1 MGVAGY
7 HLFPDFLGNPGADF
21 LEKSIAGARLVLAE
35 LMKIRGESDYIAGD
49 RPTLADLYLAPIC
62 FYVSLV
68 DDKSKVFDAPGF
80 DDWWDRVQKLDSY
93 RSTEP
98 DLG

>member
-1 MGVAGY
+1 M
-7 HLFPDFLGNPGADF
+7 
-21 LEKSIAGARLVLAE
+21 
-35 LMKIRGESDYIAGD
+35 
-49 RPTLADLYLAPIC
+49 APIC

-68 DDKSKVFDAPGF
+68 DDKSKVFDAPGLS
-80 DDWWDRVQKLDSY
+80 DWWDRVQKLDSY